1 MTGKRCACC
10 CDGSAGKIAANC
22 NPVHAAHPSNDLD
35 TAIPC
40 MPIHPGFAARIIES
54 GRAAQ
59 WSSRDAAGPV
69 ALLTARDHRSRK
81 RYQDT
86 AERNKKSGTAK
97 HGSPVLVTENL
108 MSLSRRGSII
118 AALFPKEQV
127 PASTPIP
134 PREVGT
140 IFL

>member
-1 MTGKRCACC
+1 MV
-10 CDGSAGKIAANC
+10 IAERG
-22 NPVHAAHPSNDLD
+22 VAASTVN
-35 TAIPC
+35 
-40 MPIHPGFAARIIES
+40 GAAPS
-54 GRAAQ
+54 GRANGTQAQ
-59 WSSRDAAGPV
+59 LFRERRHES
-69 ALLTARDHRSRK
+69 K
-81 RYQDT
+81 RGRQC
-86 AERNKKSGTAK
+86 RR
-97 HGSPVLVTENL
+97 PRLITEIL

>member
-1 MTGKRCACC
+1 MVIAERGAGPQRGDDRPHDRYPGTAFRGGAAVKTG
-10 CDGSAGKIAANC
+10 GAAN
-22 NPVHAAHPSNDLD
+22 D
-35 TAIPC
+35 
-40 MPIHPGFAARIIES
+40 G
-54 GRAAQ
+54 
-59 WSSRDAAGPV
+59 GP
-69 ALLTARDHRSRK
+69 AF
-81 RYQDT
+81 
-86 AERNKKSGTAK
+86 
-97 HGSPVLVTENL
+97 VTEIL